1 MGPLA
6 GVTVIELAGLGP
18 GPFCAML
25 LADMGAEV
33 ICIGRPGKE
42 ARPPDLLNRNK
53 KSLIVHLKQKRG
65 CELVLSLV
73 GQAQILV
80 EGFRPGVTERL
91 GLGPAACHDVNPR
104 LIYGRMTGWGQ
115 SGPLAGAAGHDLNY
129 IALTGAL
136 HAIGRRGQ
144 PPTPPLNLVGDFGG
158 GALYLAFGLICALR
172 EAERSG
178 QGQVVD
184 AAMVDGAAALMT
196 AIYGYRAAGRWND
209 RRGENYLDSG
219 APFYDVYETR
229 DGKHVALAPIEPQFF
244 AELLARLGL
253 PAELAESQN
262 DRDQWPA
269 LRAAIARK
277 IAPMSQ
283 AECASSMSSW
293 PGPHPAYPASTLA
306 RGGAGSVDSTRRR
319 TVGDVDKY
327 SPSWISRYSA
337 SSGAVPI
344 RIQPRSG
351 STGPPIHNG
360 IPLPPTM
367 GGSSFTIDVAGI
379 SVGRFSTRPKA
390 PSGAKSQSR
399 TTVRAKFGS
408 WSWGIERSSV
418 GRKVSM
424 FSGSRPGRVSAGE
437 SRRRRP

>member
-42 ARPPDLLNRNK
+42 ARPHDLLNRNK
-53 KSLIVHLKQKRG
+53 KSLIVNLKQKRG

-104 LIYGRMTGWGQ
+104 LIYGRMTCWGQ

-229 DGKHVALAPIEPQFF
+229 DGKHVALAAIEPQFF

-283 AECASSMSSW
+283 AECCALMEGSDACFAPVLSMGEA
-293 PGPHPAYPASTLA
+293 PRHPHNLA
-306 RGGAGSVDSTRRR
+306 RGNFLEVDGVT
-319 TVGDVDKY
+319 
-327 SPSWISRYSA
+327 
-337 SSGAVPI
+337 
-344 RIQPRSG
+344 QP
-351 STGPPIHNG
+351 GPAP
-360 IPLPPTM
+360 
-367 GGSSFTIDVAGI
+367 
-379 SVGRFSTRPKA
+379 RFSRTPAGPVA
-390 PSGAKSQSR
+390 PPP
-399 TTVRAKFGS
+399 
-408 WSWGIERSSV
+408 
-418 GRKVSM
+418 
-424 FSGSRPGRVSAGE
+424 RPGAHTDALLARHGLDAAAIARLRADGIVA
-437 SRRRRP
+437 

>member
-33 ICIGRPGKE
+33 ICIGRPGMA
-42 ARPPDLLNRNK
+42 ARPHDLLNRNK
-53 KSLIVHLKQKRG
+53 KSLIVDLKRPRG
-65 CELVLSLV
+65 RELALSLIER
-73 GQAQILV
+73 AQILL

-91 GLGPAACHDVNPR
+91 GLGPADCQGVNPR
-104 LIYGRMTGWGQ
+104 LVYGRMTGWGQ

-196 AIYGYRAAGRWND
+196 AIYGYHAAGRWND
-209 RRGENYLDSG
+209 RRGDNYLDSG
-219 APFYDVYETR
+219 APFYDVYETK
-229 DGKHVALAPIEPQFF
+229 DGKHVALAAIEPQFF

-253 PAELAESQN
+253 PAELAKSQN
-262 DRDQWPA
+262 DREQWPA
-269 LRAAIARK
+269 LRTAIAKKIAAMSRAECCALMEGTDACFAPVLSMGEAPSHPHNLARGNFLEVDGVTQPGPAPRFSRTPAGPVSPPPRPGEHTDALLARHGLDAAAIARLR
-277 IAPMSQ
+277 A
-283 AECASSMSSW
+283 
-293 PGPHPAYPASTLA
+293 
-306 RGGAGSVDSTRRR
+306 D
-319 TVGDVDKY
+319 
-327 SPSWISRYSA
+327 
-337 SSGAVPI
+337 
-344 RIQPRSG
+344 
-351 STGPPIHNG
+351 G
-360 IPLPPTM
+360 I
-367 GGSSFTIDVAGI
+367 VA
-379 SVGRFSTRPKA
+379 
-390 PSGAKSQSR
+390 
-399 TTVRAKFGS
+399 
-408 WSWGIERSSV
+408 
-418 GRKVSM
+418 
-424 FSGSRPGRVSAGE
+424 
-437 SRRRRP
+437 

>member
-33 ICIGRPGKE
+33 ICVVRPGAA
-42 ARPPDLLNRNK
+42 ARPHDLLNRSK
-53 KSLIVHLKQKRG
+53 KSLIVDLKQPRG
-65 CELVLSLV
+65 RELVLSLIER
-73 GQAQILV
+73 AQILV

-91 GLGPAACHDVNPR
+91 GLGPADCHAVNPR
-104 LIYGRMTGWGQ
+104 LVYGRMTGWGQ
-115 SGPLAGAAGHDLNY
+115 DGPLSGAAGHDLNY

-136 HAIGRRGQ
+136 HAIGRAGQ

-172 EAERSG
+172 EAEHSG

-196 AIYGYRAAGRWND
+196 AIYGYRATGRWGD

-229 DGKHVALAPIEPQFF
+229 DGEYVALAAIEPQFF

-253 PAELAESQN
+253 PAELVKSQN
-262 DRDQWPA
+262 DREQWPY

-277 IAPMSQ
+277 VAAMSR
-283 AECASSMSSW
+283 AECCALMEGSDACFAPVLSMAEAPQHPHNIARGNFIEVDGVTQ
-293 PGPHPAYPASTLA
+293 PGPAPRFSRTPAGPVSPPPQPGEHTDSVLA
-306 RGGAGSVDSTRRR
+306 RHGLEPAAIARLRAD
-319 TVGDVDKY
+319 
-327 SPSWISRYSA
+327 
-337 SSGAVPI
+337 
-344 RIQPRSG
+344 
-351 STGPPIHNG
+351 G
-360 IPLPPTM
+360 I
-367 GGSSFTIDVAGI
+367 VA
-379 SVGRFSTRPKA
+379 
-390 PSGAKSQSR
+390 
-399 TTVRAKFGS
+399 
-408 WSWGIERSSV
+408 
-418 GRKVSM
+418 
-424 FSGSRPGRVSAGE
+424 
-437 SRRRRP
+437 